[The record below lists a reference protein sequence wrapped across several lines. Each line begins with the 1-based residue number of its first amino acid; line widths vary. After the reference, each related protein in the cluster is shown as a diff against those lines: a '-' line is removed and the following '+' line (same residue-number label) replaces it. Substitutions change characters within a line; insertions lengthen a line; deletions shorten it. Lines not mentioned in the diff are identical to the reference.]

1 MTKRFLLITAI
12 VLVCLLLILKPAVV
26 KLESSTRLL
35 VLLRWQTG
43 KILFVNSVTEKPV
56 SIHFQIG
63 GLFQQFT
70 VLTDEITEAYY
81 TNGLYSMNEA
91 VSRESTNALKFCSM
105 KGISLTLGF
114 YSFFLKDGCLEV
126 KLLWTM

>member
-26 KLESSTRLL
+26 TLESSTRLL

-43 KILFVNSVTEKPV
+43 KIQFVNSVTEKPV

-70 VLTDEITEAYY
+70 VLTDETTEAYY

>member
-70 VLTDEITEAYY
+70 VLTDETTEAYY

>member
-1 MTKRFLLITAI
+1 MAKRYLAI
-12 VLVCLLLILKPAVV
+12 FVMVLVCLLLILKPAVV
-26 KLESSTRLL
+26 KLESGTRLL
-35 VLLRWQTG
+35 VLLRWQSG
-43 KILFVNSVTEKPV
+43 KIQFVNSVTEKPV

-70 VLTDEITEAYY
+70 VITDETTEMYY

-91 VSRESTNALKFCSM
+91 VSRESTNTLKFCSM

-114 YSFFLKDGCLEV
+114 YSFSLKDGCLEV
-126 KLLWTM
+126 KLLWTI

>member
-1 MTKRFLLITAI
+1 MTNRALII
-12 VLVCLLLILKPAVV
+12 FVMVLSCLALILKPAVI
-26 KLESSTRLL
+26 KLDSGSRLL

-43 KILFVNSVTEKPV
+43 KIQFENSVTEKPV

-70 VLTDEITEAYY
+70 VLTDETTEAYY
-81 TNGLYSMNEA
+81 TSGLYSMNEA
-91 VSRESTNALKFCSM
+91 VSRESTSTLKFCSM

-114 YSFFLKDGCLEV
+114 YSFSLKDGCLEV
-126 KLLWTM
+126 KLLWTI